1 MPEGHDEDNGYDRRP
16 ELPRTTEEC
25 AKCHAPDLPGM
36 PSVTGAGPGGVVTVF
51 HTQECIDAMMRELDE
66 RRDEGKQRDMV
77 MRRGMAA
84 LRVHLRDHPPPPG
97 SDAAP
102 YVAVL
107 ADLVEHY
114 LIQEMRGRFVV
125 HRDVFE
131 VVRRHLAQ
139 VPGIDGNPALA
150 PEGESDELEPF
161 TVPGDDAVLLS
172 WVLDHGG
179 MIPYDGDLQFRPDPL
194 HRIVLPDGGSI
205 VVAPGDRLL
214 GGNGTI
220 HLAVPDH
227 GEGP

>member
-1 MPEGHDEDNGYDRRP
+1 MPKDHDEDYGYDRCP

-25 AKCHAPDLPGM
+25 PRCHAPDLPGT
-36 PSVTGAGPGGVVTVF
+36 PSVTGAGPDGVVTVF

-66 RRDEGKQRDMV
+66 RRDASKQRDAV

-84 LRVHLRDHPPPPG
+84 LRTYLRDHPPAPG
-97 SDAAP
+97 TDAAP
-102 YVAVL
+102 YAAVL
-107 ADLVEHY
+107 EELVEQY
-114 LIQEMRGRFVV
+114 LLQDMRGRFVV
-125 HRDVFE
+125 HQDVFE
-131 VVRRHLAQ
+131 VVGRHLAH
-139 VPGIDGNPALA
+139 VPGIDGRPVPGL
-150 PEGESDELEPF
+150 GDGSDGLELF
-161 TVPGDDAVLLS
+161 TVPVDDEALLS

-179 MIPYDGDLQFRPDPL
+179 AIPYDGDLQFRPVPL

-227 GEGP
+227 DGRA